1 MENESEGIL
10 IHESPPSM
18 SNVIEVRN
26 LTLTVPTSKGRSPV
40 IENLSFSMKQGE
52 KLGLV
57 GESGSGK
64 SLTAYSLMRLIKNPV
79 QIDSGE
85 IFINGVNVLQLSEED
100 FRKYRGS
107 EIAMIYQDPMSALN
121 PIMKVGDQI
130 IESIQLHKKISHK
143 DALKLA
149 VELLESVGI
158 PEPEERINSY
168 PFEMSGGMLQRVVI
182 AIALSGE
189 PKILIADEATTAL
202 DVTTQERVLTLLNR
216 LAEERNLSVLLITH
230 DLGVAAQ
237 FTDRINV
244 MYGGRLVERGP
255 IKDVFTDPLH
265 PYTRALL
272 DSRCD
277 YTVDVN
283 QPIKSIAGQ
292 PPRPDNRP
300 TGCVFAPRCEHAQ
313 AKCTG
318 SAPELRAFSAREV
331 ACVRVEELALGKKL

>member
-1 MENESEGIL
+1 MVSGFEKIWIREG
-10 IHESPPSM
+10 HRHM
-18 SNVIEVRN
+18 SNLIEVRN
-26 LTLTVPTSKGRSPV
+26 LTLTVPSTKGRVPV
-40 IENLSFSMKQGE
+40 IQDLSFSIKQGE

-64 SLTAYSLMRLIKNPV
+64 SLTAYSLMRLIKDPV
-79 QIDSGE
+79 RIESGE
-85 IFINGVNVLQLSEED
+85 ILIDGIDVLKLSSEQ

-121 PIMKVGDQI
+121 PIMKIGDQI
-130 IESIQLHKKISHK
+130 VESIRLHKKLTK
-143 DALKLA
+143 AEALKLA
-149 VELLESVGI
+149 IELLASVGI

-189 PKILIADEATTAL
+189 PKVLIADEATTAL
-202 DVTTQERVLTLLNR
+202 DVTTQERVLNLLNR
-216 LAEERNLSVLLITH
+216 LAAERNLSVLLITH

-237 FTDRINV
+237 FSDRINV
-244 MYGGRLVERGP
+244 MYGGKLVEQGK
-255 IKDVFTDPLH
+255 IKDVFTDPYH

-283 QPIKSIAGQ
+283 KPITSIAGQ

-300 TGCVFAPRCEHAQ
+300 PGCVFAPRCEHAISQ
-313 AKCTG
+313 CT
-318 SAPELRAFSAREV
+318 SEVPALRAVGERQV
-331 ACVRVEELALGKKL
+331 ACIRVEELLSVHR

>member
-1 MENESEGIL
+1 MENESERIL
-10 IHESPPSM
+10 IHESPLSM

-168 PFEMSGGMLQRVVI
+168 PFE
-182 AIALSGE
+182 E
-189 PKILIADEATTAL
+189 EL
-202 DVTTQERVLTLLNR
+202 D
-216 LAEERNLSVLLITH
+216 
-230 DLGVAAQ
+230 
-237 FTDRINV
+237 IN
-244 MYGGRLVERGP
+244 
-255 IKDVFTDPLH
+255 
-265 PYTRALL
+265 
-272 DSRCD
+272 DSRCS
-277 YTVDVN
+277 YHYYN
-283 QPIKSIAGQ
+283 IMKSVKS
-292 PPRPDNRP
+292 
-300 TGCVFAPRCEHAQ
+300 CLV
-313 AKCTG
+313 
-318 SAPELRAFSAREV
+318 
-331 ACVRVEELALGKKL
+331 